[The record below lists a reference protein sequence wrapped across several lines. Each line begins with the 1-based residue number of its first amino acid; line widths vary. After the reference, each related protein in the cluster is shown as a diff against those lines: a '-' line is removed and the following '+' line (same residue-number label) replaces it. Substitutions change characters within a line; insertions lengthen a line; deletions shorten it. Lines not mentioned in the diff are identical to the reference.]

1 MTRLRSLLFVIY
13 LKSFR
18 LWMNRRTISSS
29 YGVMSSVCLSIA
41 VLSACLSSICPS
53 YSQAAEAHRGA
64 CIFSHPYLF
73 QTAVRVESD
82 PVNQFEYIRRKPVQ
96 RFRNEGLHNVFGHSP
111 FISIRYADHLLSVF
125 HFLEEHVDLF
135 HRVIVCRRKLLPDLV
150 EHFFSGHVSS
160 LKLILTFYCILSHFV
175 VT

>member
-1 MTRLRSLLFVIY
+1 
-13 LKSFR
+13 
-18 LWMNRRTISSS
+18 MNRRTISSS
-29 YGVMSSVCLSIA
+29 SRVMSSVCLSIA
-41 VLSACLSSICPS
+41 VLSACLSSILPLLFVVR
-53 YSQAAEAHRGA
+53 QAHRGA

-82 PVNQFEYIRRKPVQ
+82 PVNQFEHIRRKPVQ
-96 RFRNEGLHNVFGHSP
+96 RFRNEYLHNIFGHTP
-111 FISIRYADHLLSVF
+111 FISIRYADHLLSIF

-135 HRVIVCRRKLLPDLV
+135 HRVIVCRRELLPDLV

-160 LKLILTFYCILSHFV
+160 LKLILTFYCIFSHFV